1 MVRDPRMMTEARAI
15 QVDVGRLLDYVRLR
29 VERAG
34 KLAAHF
40 RQAEGDLAPLGAA
53 GARIQYRYAHIVVTE
68 LDEAEPGEAPDLL
81 RPVRRAAQQ
90 NWQPPSE
97 ASGTFPYAR
106 GGVASSRKAAP

>member
-1 MVRDPRMMTEARAI
+1 MRDPRMMTEARAI

-68 LDEAEPGEAPDLL
+68 LGEAEPGEVPDLL
-81 RPVRRAAQQ
+81 RPARRAAQQ
-90 NWQPPSE
+90 NRQPPSE

>member
-1 MVRDPRMMTEARAI
+1 MRDPRMMTEARAI

-53 GARIQYRYAHIVVTE
+53 GARIQYRYAHMVTE
-68 LDEAEPGEAPDLL
+68 LGEAEPGEVPDLL
-81 RPVRRAAQQ
+81 RPARRAAQAESAT
-90 NWQPPSE
+90 PL
-97 ASGTFPYAR
+97 
-106 GGVASSRKAAP
+106 